1 LLPLTQMLRKCAE
14 NAEHEDGG
22 TWQMCKKFLAALVG
36 CGDRGKRVH
45 GMVTQEC
52 VTLYVATVM
61 L

>member
-1 LLPLTQMLRKCAE
+1 MLRKCAE